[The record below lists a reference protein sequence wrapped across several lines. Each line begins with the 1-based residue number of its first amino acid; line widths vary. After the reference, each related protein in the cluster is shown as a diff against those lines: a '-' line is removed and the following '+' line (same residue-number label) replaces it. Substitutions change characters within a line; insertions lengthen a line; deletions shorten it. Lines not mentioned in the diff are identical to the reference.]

1 MPSQF
6 ASTLASL
13 GFELPEWC
21 LPPSEPLVRGYEA
34 QFALTL
40 PADYREFLVHHGGVI
55 GSASC
60 AFQEPT
66 PCGLNQG
73 GGMFWLLCSGRDCGH
88 VYLHDHEQR
97 SSWPDETFH
106 QRFPNLSDSIRDY
119 LALRK
124 RGALPNKPR
133 GYEHLYRLGTTFGE
147 FIERLEK
154 VA

>member
-60 AFQEPT
+60 AFQE
-66 PCGLNQG
+66 
-73 GGMFWLLCSGRDCGH
+73 
-88 VYLHDHEQR
+88 
-97 SSWPDETFH
+97 
-106 QRFPNLSDSIRDY
+106 
-119 LALRK
+119 
-124 RGALPNKPR
+124 
-133 GYEHLYRLGTTFGE
+133 HLYRLGTTFGE